1 MNNFEAR
8 TRNVKLFLAIALMG
22 FFLTFIYPY
31 LTDISDDDLSI
42 FNIMDTVSNIRN
54 VMLVMMLGT
63 IIWIVSFFL
72 VGAQFTQDEFERSDC
87 RKAGLW
93 MLPISL
99 VLFIFYMAM
108 DSYDNIFLDLIK
120 GYSEMFS
127 EAGLAIA
134 TVFIAITHATIGSN
148 LRSISGP
155 KGLDIAGIG
164 FYGMASVIALIMIL
178 CLVIENA
185 NSFEVYDTLKSLME
199 VTKWI
204 AILSLVTVIAGFV
217 IGIFSPIN
225 NLGSE
230 KRYDAEAENG
240 WTDPTEAINSR
251 WEAPS
256 QSSVVETTGSWR
268 PGATPMNFVPETG
281 YSTTQTIDSDCMAE
295 VFADDTCDDNRLHAL
310 SALTDRQLI
319 DMTRQPHLHS
329 YAELDAATS
338 TLYRRRSEA
347 YLKGFHTL
355 TDQQLRAILIDPTN
369 YLPSDVEAAAEE
381 MRNRYTRT

>member
-42 FNIMDTVSNIRN
+42 FNVMDTVSNIRN

-155 KGLDIAGIG
+155 KGSTSPESDS
-164 FYGMASVIALIMIL
+164 MAWHR
-178 CLVIENA
+178 
-185 NSFEVYDTLKSLME
+185 SL
-199 VTKWI
+199 
-204 AILSLVTVIAGFV
+204 
-217 IGIFSPIN
+217 P
-225 NLGSE
+225 
-230 KRYDAEAENG
+230 
-240 WTDPTEAINSR
+240 
-251 WEAPS
+251 
-256 QSSVVETTGSWR
+256 
-268 PGATPMNFVPETG
+268 
-281 YSTTQTIDSDCMAE
+281 
-295 VFADDTCDDNRLHAL
+295 
-310 SALTDRQLI
+310 
-319 DMTRQPHLHS
+319 
-329 YAELDAATS
+329 
-338 TLYRRRSEA
+338 
-347 YLKGFHTL
+347 
-355 TDQQLRAILIDPTN
+355 
-369 YLPSDVEAAAEE
+369 
-381 MRNRYTRT
+381 

>member
-1 MNNFEAR
+1 
-8 TRNVKLFLAIALMG
+8 
-22 FFLTFIYPY
+22 
-31 LTDISDDDLSI
+31 
-42 FNIMDTVSNIRN
+42 
-54 VMLVMMLGT
+54 
-63 IIWIVSFFL
+63 
-72 VGAQFTQDEFERSDC
+72 
-87 RKAGLW
+87 

-230 KRYDAEAENG
+230 KRYDAEAEND

-281 YSTTQTIDSDCMAE
+281 YSTTQTIATDYAPE
-295 VFADDTCDDNRLHAL
+295 VVVDNTDDDKLHAIP
-310 SALTDRQLI
+310 SLTDKQLI

-347 YLKGFHTL
+347 YLKGFRTL